1 MNVGVVFCQLLDM
14 APFEALFFLR
24 ECVVE
29 TAVQPLD
36 HFSFCLSQFSAVHN
50 LANSLIL
57 DHVHPGFWLGVQQL
71 ESTYNNPHASSF
83 GEEDIFC
90 GRSFGLQMIF
100 SPI

>member
-36 HFSFCLSQFSAVHN
+36 HFIILSWPILRCAQLGKFSDPRPCPPRL
-50 LANSLIL
+50 LAWSATTRDYL
-57 DHVHPGFWLGVQQL
+57 QQ
-71 ESTYNNPHASSF
+71 PP
-83 GEEDIFC
+83 
-90 GRSFGLQMIF
+90 R
-100 SPI
+100 